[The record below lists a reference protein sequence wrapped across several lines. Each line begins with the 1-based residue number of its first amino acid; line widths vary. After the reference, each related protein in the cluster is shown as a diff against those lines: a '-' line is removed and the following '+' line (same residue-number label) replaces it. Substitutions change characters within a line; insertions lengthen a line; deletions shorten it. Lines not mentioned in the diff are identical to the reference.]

1 MSNRSLDAVVR
12 QIQRV
17 AGRRAGSELNDR
29 QLLER
34 FARQRD
40 EDAFAELVRRHGAL
54 VYGVCRRVLGH
65 VQDAEDAFQATFLV
79 LARKAGSARW
89 RDAVHGWLYEVAFHM
104 AKKAKQAGLRRRARE
119 REACRTPEKASL
131 PDSAMR
137 ELSGILDE
145 ELHRLPTRYRE
156 PVVLCYLEGIT
167 RDQAARRLN
176 VPLRTLERRLAQ
188 GREVLRARLARR
200 GLTLSVGML
209 AAGLAGERASAVIPP
224 LLLSSTIRNAAA
236 FATKSAR
243 GAIPARVVELAGGFL
258 KAMAATKLKGL
269 VAVLI
274 AVGFAAVG
282 GGLCAQ
288 NLLVTHQEHV
298 ERAFVPAATIIA
310 APEQKAERPN
320 RERRD
325 EVGDLLPTG
334 AVARLGTQRFRH
346 GGLTTAVTF
355 APDGKSLV
363 TIGADGVCTWE
374 IPSGKLLARLPNEK
388 DRYVVGAGVLSP
400 DCKQLASVEYSDKK
414 PLLRV
419 WDVATGKRVR
429 EFVKHP
435 CGNLTFSPDSRTLA
449 AFGTRESGDP
459 KNRQPMEE
467 ISLWDLDT
475 GQRLNSWTG
484 HVGGAYCGTFAR
496 DGKTLITGGRDQ
508 AIRLW
513 DVPTGKEIR
522 RFRVA
527 APAVGHLVLSPDEKL
542 LAGIETKGA
551 VLPSGLAWSATNNVR
566 IWELATGKQL
576 RHFTIPGRQGYGDN
590 AVVGVAFSPD
600 GKGVLTCGARRFA
613 QRWDLT
619 SGKLLREYD
628 LGSIAVWGMALSPDG
643 KTLAA
648 LPAGTSVQL
657 IDLASGNLLSPS
669 NGHSS
674 GVLWGFLTPDGKTA
688 FTGGGEPQIIV
699 WDTALGKERKR
710 LTTQTAYLLCLAIAP
725 DGRTL
730 YALGND
736 GAQVEVW
743 DINRGEL
750 LRCLPL
756 PQGATSPFQEMAI
769 SPDGKTLVCA
779 GRVNGTVA
787 VIDTTQG
794 RELRRFTIP
803 LIKMPVTKTGE
814 PPNTC
819 APVTWVAGV
828 AFAPK
833 AGSLAVF
840 ISDYSLEFWDIAK
853 GTKTREFLPPG
864 ARREASFGHQSG
876 RDAKAF
882 SPDGKLLA
890 YAKSNGSTALCN
902 AATGEPLPLDAVSE
916 SGVSAFA
923 FSPDNR
929 TLAWSAWRDPTI
941 HLHEVATGKERR
953 KLVGHRGR
961 VRSLSF
967 SADGAMLISASEDAT
982 ALVWDLAGRYS
993 VGQTRPASLERP
1005 TGRKAGPH

>member
-17 AGRRAGSELNDR
+17 AGHSAGSELNDR

-79 LARKAGSARW
+79 LARKAGSVRW
-89 RDAVHGWLYEVAFHM
+89 RESVHGWLYEVALHM
-104 AKKAKQAGLRRRARE
+104 AKKAKRAGLRRRARE
-119 REACRTPEKASL
+119 RGACRTSEKASL

-145 ELHRLPTRYRE
+145 ELRRLPTRYRE

-167 RDQAARRLN
+167 CDEAARRLN

-200 GLTLSVGML
+200 GLTLSAAML
-209 AAGLAGERASAVIPP
+209 AAGLAGETASAAVPP
-224 LLLSSTIRNAAA
+224 LLLSSTIKSAAL
-236 FATKSAR
+236 FATKSA
-243 GAIPARVVELAGGFL
+243 GVAVSARVVELASGFL

-269 VAVLI
+269 AAVLI
-274 AVGFAAVG
+274 TVGFAAAG
-282 GGLCAQ
+282 GGLCAK
-288 NLLVTHQEHV
+288 NLLVTHGRQV
-298 ERAFVPAATIIA
+298 EPAFVPAAMISA
-310 APEQKAERPN
+310 AAEQKAERPN

-325 EVGDLLPTG
+325 EVGDLLPSG

-355 APDGKSLV
+355 APDGKSLL
-363 TIGADGVCTWE
+363 TIGDDGVCTWE
-374 IPSGKLLARLPNEK
+374 IPSGKLLARLPNQK
-388 DRYVVGAGVLSP
+388 DRHLVGAGALSP
-400 DCKQLASVEYSDKK
+400 DCKLLVSVDPGHKA
-414 PLLRV
+414 PLLRL
-419 WDVATGKRVR
+419 WDMATGQLVR
-429 EFVKHP
+429 EFGSHP
-435 CGNLTFSPDSRTLA
+435 WPGLAFSPDGRTLA
-449 AFGTRESGDP
+449 GFGTNQPGVTE
-459 KNRQPMEE
+459 NRPF
-467 ISLWDLDT
+467 IDRVSLWDLDT
-475 GQRLNSWTG
+475 GQELNSWTG
-484 HVGGAYCGTFAR
+484 HVGGAYCGTFTS

-508 AIRLW
+508 FIRLW
-513 DVPTGKEIR
+513 HVLTGKEMR
-522 RFRVA
+522 GFRVA

-566 IWELATGKQL
+566 IWELATGKEL
-576 RHFTIPGRQGYGDN
+576 RHFTIPERQGYDDN

-600 GKGVLTCGARRFA
+600 GKGVLTCSARRFA
-613 QRWDLT
+613 QRWDLP

-688 FTGGGEPQIIV
+688 FTGGGEPQVIV
-699 WDTALGKERKR
+699 WDAALGKERKR
-710 LTTQTAYLLCLAIAP
+710 LVTQAAYLSSLATAP

-736 GAQVEVW
+736 GKQVEVW

-750 LRCLPL
+750 LRRLPL

-769 SPDGKTLVCA
+769 SPDGKALACA
-779 GRVNGTVA
+779 RGMSGTIA

-794 RELRRFTIP
+794 A
-803 LIKMPVTKTGE
+803 
-814 PPNTC
+814 N
-819 APVTWVAGV
+819 
-828 AFAPK
+828 
-833 AGSLAVF
+833 
-840 ISDYSLEFWDIAK
+840 
-853 GTKTREFLPPG
+853 
-864 ARREASFGHQSG
+864 
-876 RDAKAF
+876 
-882 SPDGKLLA
+882 
-890 YAKSNGSTALCN
+890 
-902 AATGEPLPLDAVSE
+902 
-916 SGVSAFA
+916 
-923 FSPDNR
+923 
-929 TLAWSAWRDPTI
+929 
-941 HLHEVATGKERR
+941 
-953 KLVGHRGR
+953 
-961 VRSLSF
+961 F
-967 SADGAMLISASEDAT
+967 SASRS
-982 ALVWDLAGRYS
+982 R
-993 VGQTRPASLERP
+993 
-1005 TGRKAGPH
+1005 